1 MAKRIQIGLQFET
14 LKEER
19 KCRWL
24 LRQFASEKQLIIPK
38 STEDYMKMHRDRGLG
53 MQHREGFKKTFFPTE
68 DGWRHFREF
77 IDLLHSAD
85 PYRSRTV
92 YNDVFQAFSEAFA
105 RLLSDGLLPD
115 EVDDF
120 FEYLP
125 DKFVNALT
133 GRFER
138 VAVKLNG
145 VEFDGA
151 AFYRIG
157 YCWIGQFG
165 SINFDCLS
173 DTYRESSEKWL
184 ESIEK
189 VYESSGCVL
198 LSNSTQGTSD
208 YVQQEAVYHF
218 EISVSALCV
227 MLNMSYENAFHRLWR
242 VRSMRRPEQGYS
254 KHFSF
259 SFISDSDD
267 DDGLSL
273 GVRTQSMGQW
283 FNINAEILD
292 RWYQQFGLSLINQL
306 ISSDSSERTDLHL
319 RWLNA
324 LFYFRQAATQQIPE
338 MQIATLWVCVE
349 VFYTANN
356 NEILDAIIPGLLA
369 ATAWSMP
376 MEFWPKKSQTL
387 SELEAV
393 FKKYYGFRSR
403 TFHHGRR
410 GHVTD
415 IDVQEF
421 SSVVSNLIVA
431 IAHLIGGGIS
441 TADELLQR
449 SRALLK
455 RVSQTESGEQ
465 S

>member
-1 MAKRIQIGLQFET
+1 M
-14 LKEER
+14 
-19 KCRWL
+19 
-24 LRQFASEKQLIIPK
+24 
-38 STEDYMKMHRDRGLG
+38 
-53 MQHREGFKKTFFPTE
+53 
-68 DGWRHFREF
+68 
-77 IDLLHSAD
+77 
-85 PYRSRTV
+85 
-92 YNDVFQAFSEAFA
+92 
-105 RLLSDGLLPD
+105 
-115 EVDDF
+115 
-120 FEYLP
+120 
-125 DKFVNALT
+125 
-133 GRFER
+133 
-138 VAVKLNG
+138 KLNG

-151 AFYRIG
+151 AYYRIG

-227 MLNMSYENAFHRLWR
+227 MLNMSYENAFHRLWG
-242 VRSMRRPEQGYS
+242 VRSMHRPEQGYS

-319 RWLNA
+319 RWINA
-324 LFYFRQAATQQIPE
+324 LFYFRQAATQQNSRNAKS
-338 MQIATLWVCVE
+338 QRYGSASKR
-349 VFYTANN
+349 F
-356 NEILDAIIPGLLA
+356 ILPIITRFSTPSFRDSWPPRHGQCP
-369 ATAWSMP
+369 WN
-376 MEFWPKKSQTL
+376 FWPKKSQTL

-449 SRALLK
+449 SRALRK